1 VAIAPP
7 IIPGANPMFSEQQLV
22 SQWRQLPSDRQQEV
36 IDFVAF
42 LAQRSD
48 RPQPSPQTSP
58 PPRNQF
64 QQLRDNI
71 IAAGIPLLS
80 DTEIEQEVADRRGGY
95 QETAS

>member
-1 VAIAPP
+1 
-7 IIPGANPMFSEQQLV
+7 MLSEQQLV
-22 SQWRQLPSDRQQEV
+22 SQWRQLPSERQQEV

-42 LAQRSD
+42 LAQRSE
-48 RPQPSPQTSP
+48 RAQPSPPTVT
-58 PPRNQF
+58 PPRQQF

-80 DTEIEQEVADRRGGY
+80 EAEIAQEITDRRGGY

>member
-1 VAIAPP
+1 
-7 IIPGANPMFSEQQLV
+7 MLSEQQLV
-22 SQWRQLPSDRQQEV
+22 AQWRQLPSARQQEV

-48 RPQPSPQTSP
+48 RSEPPLPAVT
-58 PPRNQF
+58 PPRQPF

-71 IAAGIPLLS
+71 ITAGIPLLS

>member
-1 VAIAPP
+1 
-7 IIPGANPMFSEQQLV
+7 MFSEQQLV

-48 RPQPSPQTSP
+48 RRPSSAPTTP

-64 QQLRDNI
+64 QQLRENI

-80 DTEIEQEVADRRGGY
+80 DTEIEQEVADRCGR
-95 QETAS
+95 T